1 MSPQRRGVSGTETR
15 IQGIVRDVTEIKQTK
30 IAFTQAGE
38 PRELPPDVQTVLL
51 RVCQESLTNIRR
63 HSEASEA
70 AVILR
75 YDTREVILVVRDNGI
90 GFDIPAVQIEKSG
103 ASFGLIGMQQ
113 RAEQIKGKISIESA
127 ETQGT
132 TVRLSI
138 PIS

>member
-1 MSPQRRGVSGTETR
+1 M
-15 IQGIVRDVTEIKQTK
+15 
-30 IAFTQAGE
+30 
-38 PRELPPDVQTVLL
+38 QTVLL
-51 RVCQESLTNIRR
+51 RVCQEFLTNIRR

-70 AVILR
+70 TVILS
-75 YDTREVILVVRDNGI
+75 YDTQEVLLIVRDNGV